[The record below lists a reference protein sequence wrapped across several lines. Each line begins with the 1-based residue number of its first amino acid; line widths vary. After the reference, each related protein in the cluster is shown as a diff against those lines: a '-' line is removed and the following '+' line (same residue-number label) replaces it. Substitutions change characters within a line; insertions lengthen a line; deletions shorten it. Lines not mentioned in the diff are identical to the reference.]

1 MSDERHTPGPW
12 NVDDLGDESFCET
25 NHKYGIGSP
34 NSPCYRLAKIEGLGE
49 TALANARLIA
59 AAPDLL
65 AACKAAKGVLDQWGP
80 ERWGHTLELL
90 HAKLSAAIARAE
102 ATTKEPGHE

>member
-12 NVDDLGDESFCET
+12 SVDDLGDESFCET

-59 AAPDLL
+59 PAPDLL
-65 AACKAAKGVLDQWGP
+65 AACKAAQSELKQLGQVFWSGDM
-80 ERWGHTLELL
+80 ERV

-102 ATTKEPGHE
+102 APTPNEEK